1 MDDLNGYLLEQAL
14 ALGADF
20 FGVADLAPAR
30 EFIAERGG
38 EMVAQFPRA
47 VSIGVRMPSEIVD
60 QIVRQDDRTALIAYL
75 SHSYDI
81 LNIRLNQIASR
92 LAALLQREGCR
103 AFPVAAAERANGED
117 LYGLLSHKLAAHLAG
132 LGWIGKSCLLVT
144 PGAGPRVR
152 WASILTDAP
161 LEAGQPMV
169 ERCGTC
175 TVCVD
180 ACPPHAFTGRNFRPD
195 EPLEA
200 RYDAYKCHVY
210 LQWRK
215 EQVDVRVCGMCVYA
229 CPYGRKK
236 RDAEKA
242 QGSDL

>member
-1 MDDLNGYLLEQAL
+1 MTRLGDLQNLIREKAL
-14 ALGADF
+14 VLGTDF
-20 FGVADLAPAR
+20 FGVADLSPAR
-30 EFIAERGG
+30 EFIGERGG
-38 EMVAQFPRA
+38 EMVAQFSRA
-47 VSIGVRMPSEIVD
+47 VSIGVMMPQAIVD
-60 QIVRQDDRTALIAYL
+60 QIVRQDDKAALIAYR

-92 LAALLQREGCR
+92 LAGLLQREGHR
-103 AFPVAAAERANGED
+103 AFPIAAAERANGED

-144 PGAGPRVR
+144 PEVGPRVR

-161 LEAGQPMV
+161 LAAGRPME

-175 TVCVD
+175 MVCVD

-195 EPLEA
+195 EPREA

-229 CPYGRKK
+229 CPVGRKK
-236 RDAEKA
+236 KDADKV
-242 QGSDL
+242 

>member
-1 MDDLNGYLLEQAL
+1 MSQGDLNNLLREQAL
-14 ALGADF
+14 ALSADF
-20 FGVADLAPAR
+20 FGIADLTPAR

-47 VSIGVRMPSEIVD
+47 VSIGVMMPQAIVD
-60 QIVRQDDRTALIAYL
+60 QIVRQDDKAALIAYR
-75 SHSYDI
+75 SHSYNI
-81 LNIRLNQIASR
+81 LNTRLDQIVSR
-92 LAALLQREGCR
+92 LAGLLQREGHR
-103 AFPVAAAERANGED
+103 AFPIAAAERANGQD

-144 PGAGPRVR
+144 PQVGPRVR
-152 WASILTDAP
+152 WASILTDAQ
-161 LEAGQPMV
+161 LTAGQPMA

-180 ACPPHAFTGRNFRPD
+180 ACPPRAFTGRNFRPD
-195 EPLEA
+195 EPREA
-200 RYDAYKCHVY
+200 RYDAYRCHVY

-229 CPYGRKK
+229 CPYGSGK
-236 RDAEKA
+236 DADQA
-242 QGSDL
+242 

>member
-1 MDDLNGYLLEQAL
+1 MDILDEHLREQAL

-47 VSIGVRMPSEIVD
+47 VSIGVMMPSEIVD
-60 QIVRQDDRTALIAYL
+60 QIVRQDDRTALIAYR

-92 LAALLQREGCR
+92 LAGLLQREGHR
-103 AFPVAAAERANGED
+103 AFPIAAAERANGED
-117 LYGLLSHKLAAHLAG
+117 MYGLLSHKLAAHLAG

-144 PGAGPRVR
+144 PEVGPRVR

-161 LEAGQPMV
+161 LEAGQPMA

-180 ACPPHAFTGRNFRPD
+180 ACPPRAFTGRNFRPD
-195 EPLEA
+195 EPREA
-200 RYDAYKCHVY
+200 RYDACKCHVY
-210 LQWRK
+210 LRWRK

-229 CPYGRKK
+229 CPHGRKK
-236 RDAEKA
+236 NDADKA
-242 QGSDL
+242 

>member
-1 MDDLNGYLLEQAL
+1 MSQGDLNNLLHEQAL

-30 EFIAERGG
+30 EFIEERGG

-47 VSIGVRMPSEIVD
+47 VSIGVMMPSEIVD
-60 QIVRQDDRTALIAYL
+60 QIVRQDDRVALIAYR

-81 LNIRLNQIASR
+81 LNIRLNQIASQ
-92 LAALLQREGCR
+92 LASLLQREGHR
-103 AFPVAAAERANGED
+103 ALPVAAAERANGED

-132 LGWIGKSCLLVT
+132 LGWISKSCLLVT
-144 PGAGPRVR
+144 PEVGPRVR

-161 LEAGQPMV
+161 LETGQPMA
-169 ERCGTC
+169 EQCGTC
-175 TVCVD
+175 MVCVD
-180 ACPPHAFTGRNFRPD
+180 ACPSHAFTGRNFRPD
-195 EPLEA
+195 EPRKA

-215 EQVDVRVCGMCVYA
+215 EQIDVRVCGMCVYV
-229 CPYGRKK
+229 CPYGRKEQNADK
-236 RDAEKA
+236 T
-242 QGSDL
+242 

>member
-1 MDDLNGYLLEQAL
+1 LGDLQDLVREEAL
-14 ALGADF
+14 ILGADF

-47 VSIGVRMPSEIVD
+47 VSIGVMMPSTIVD
-60 QIVRQDDRTALIAYL
+60 QILRHDDKTALIAYR

-81 LNIRLNQIASR
+81 LNILLNQIASR
-92 LAALLQREGCR
+92 LAGLLQREGHR
-103 AFPVAAAERANGED
+103 AFPIAAAERANGQD
-117 LYGLLSHKLAAHLAG
+117 MYGLLSHKLAAHLAG

-144 PGAGPRVR
+144 PEVGPRVR
-152 WASILTDAP
+152 WASVLTDAP
-161 LEAGQPMV
+161 LEAGQPMS

-195 EPLEA
+195 EPREA

-236 RDAEKA
+236 NDADEA
-242 QGSDL
+242 

>member
-1 MDDLNGYLLEQAL
+1 LDDLQGRVREEAL

-30 EFIAERGG
+30 EFVAQRGG

-47 VSIGVRMPSEIVD
+47 VSVGVMMPSTIVD
-60 QIVRQDDRTALIAYL
+60 QIVRHDDKAALIAYR

-92 LAALLQREGCR
+92 LASLLQHEGYQ
-103 AFPVAAAERANGED
+103 AFPIAAAERANGED
-117 LYGLLSHKLAAHLAG
+117 MYGLLSHKLAAHLAG

-144 PGAGPRVR
+144 PEVGPRVR
-152 WASILTDAP
+152 WASVLTDAP
-161 LEAGQPMV
+161 LAPGQPMA

-175 TVCVD
+175 TECVD
-180 ACPPHAFTGRNFRPD
+180 ICPPHAFTGRNFFSD
-195 EPLEA
+195 EPREA
-200 RYDAYKCHVY
+200 RYDADKCHAY
-210 LQWRK
+210 LRQRK
-215 EQVDVRVCGMCVYA
+215 EYIGVRVCGLCVYV

-236 RDAEKA
+236 NNAEKA
-242 QGSDL
+242 SSSDV